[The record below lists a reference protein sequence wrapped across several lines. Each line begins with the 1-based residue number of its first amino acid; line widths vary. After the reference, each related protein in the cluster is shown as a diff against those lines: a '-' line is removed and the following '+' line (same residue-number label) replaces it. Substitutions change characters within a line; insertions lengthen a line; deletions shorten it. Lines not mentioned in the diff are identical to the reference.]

1 MIFTAIAGTAR
12 GAEGEVSFE
21 KDVRPIL
28 KAHCTH
34 CHGEEGA
41 PKGGVD
47 LRLRRFMDKALDG
60 GAHVLVPGQPDKSEM
75 ILLVREGE
83 MPRKGKPLTPE
94 QIAVLEKW
102 IAQGA
107 KTTRPEPMTLPP
119 GAFIAEDERE
129 FWSFKPITR
138 PKVPGGS
145 AQSSV
150 LSAQSGVASSAAA
163 VEQIR
168 DPQSAIRN
176 PIDAFILAK
185 LREQKLDF
193 APEADK
199 ATLIRRVTLDLTGLP
214 PTPAEVDAFVR
225 ECAEEARGDKVT
237 GRQGDE
243 VKDAS
248 AESQSHPITKSPPH
262 PVTASSAYERLVD
275 RLLASQSYGERWA
288 RHWLDVAGYADS
300 NGYSEAD
307 SPRLHAWRFR
317 DYVIRSL
324 NADKPWNEFITEQL
338 AGDELAGATQG
349 ETGKAVADP
358 KRLEALTA
366 TAFLRMAPDG
376 TGDPNDDMKLARN
389 QVIAEEL
396 KVVSSSLLGLTV
408 GCAQCHDHRY
418 DPIPQTDYY
427 RLRAI
432 FEPAFDWE
440 SRWRPPFQRQ
450 YSLYTPGER
459 AKANEVEK
467 QIGDINRAAQAMSK
481 KFLDEIFEKK
491 ITELPEAEREPYR
504 TARATVEKDRT
515 LDQKSLIKKYPNAL
529 ALYSLDLYDAA
540 LQKKVTD
547 KTAEGTKLRATLPPE
562 GMVMALTEAKGIVP
576 KTHLFHRGDHDQ
588 PKQEVQPGELA
599 VLAPR
604 GCDAPSQHGS
614 AAPSPRES
622 SRRGV
627 ADTWSDEGVAATA
640 QVEPFKAEKVE
651 SGSSGRRLAYAK
663 WLTSGKHPLVARV
676 LVNRFWLNH
685 FGRGIVNT
693 PADFGAQ
700 GERPTHPEL
709 LDWLASEFMDG
720 GWKLKP
726 LHKLMV
732 MSTAYRQSSRN
743 DASLKADPDNKFFAR
758 FKMQRLDAETL
769 RDSMLAVAGTLNP
782 SPFGPPSEIARDVFG
797 RMVTGKDKGTITLAK
812 VESGGSDDVRRSIYV
827 KVRRKTP
834 LTVLET
840 FDAPVM
846 QPNCEL
852 RARTTVAPQSLM
864 MMNDTFVLEAARSLA
879 TRLKKDLPDDTRAQI
894 VSAWSILFNRAPQD
908 ADIQRALTHIAEQT
922 EAVRAYHHGIQ
933 HAKDAPA
940 PDPAIEGLASYCQ
953 VLFSSNRF
961 LYVE

>member
-1 MIFTAIAGTAR
+1 MPLRFPSFVILAILT
-12 GAEGEVSFE
+12 GATFGADREVSFE

-28 KAHCTH
+28 KAHCTM
-34 CHGEEGA
+34 CHGEEGN

-47 LRLRRFMDKALDG
+47 LRLRRFMDKELDG
-60 GAHVLVPGQPDKSEM
+60 GLHILVPGQPDKSEM

-83 MPRKGKPLTPE
+83 MPRKGKRLTDE
-94 QIAVLEKW
+94 QIATLERW

-107 KTTRPEPMTLPP
+107 KTTRPEPATLPP
-119 GAFIAEDERE
+119 GAFIAEDDRE
-129 FWSFKPITR
+129 FWSFKPISR
-138 PKVPGGS
+138 PSVPKIEN
-145 AQSSV
+145 
-150 LSAQSGVASSAAA
+150 AAR
-163 VEQIR
+163 IR
-168 DPQSAIRN
+168 T
-176 PIDAFILAK
+176 PIDAFVLAK
-185 LREQKLDF
+185 LRTQGLDF
-193 APEADK
+193 APDADK
-199 ATLIRRVTLDLTGLP
+199 AALIRRVTLDLTGLP
-214 PTPAEVDAFVR
+214 PTPPEVDAFVN
-225 ECAEEARGDKVT
+225 D
-237 GRQGDE
+237 
-243 VKDAS
+243 
-248 AESQSHPITKSPPH
+248 
-262 PVTASSAYERLVD
+262 TAADAYEKVVD

-300 NGYSEAD
+300 NGYTEAD
-307 SPRLHAWRFR
+307 SPRLHAWRYR

-324 NADKPWNEFITEQL
+324 NADKPWNEFIIEQL
-338 AGDELAGATQG
+338 AGDELARATQA
-349 ETGKAVADP
+349 ETQQAVLDEN
-358 KRLEALTA
+358 KREQLTA

-432 FEPAFDWE
+432 FEPAFDWQTA
-440 SRWRPPFQRQ
+440 WRPPAQRQ
-450 YSLYTPGER
+450 YSLYTPEER
-459 AKANEVEK
+459 AKAAEVEK
-467 QIGDINRAAQAMSK
+467 QVGEINREAQAMSK
-481 KFLDEIFEKK
+481 KFLDGIFEKK
-491 ITELPEAEREPYR
+491 ILDLPDAEREPYR
-504 TARATVEKDRT
+504 KARTTAAKNQTPE
-515 LDQKSLIKKYPNAL
+515 QKALIKKYPNAL
-529 ALYSLDLYDAA
+529 ALYSLDLYDKDA
-540 LQKKVTD
+540 QKKVTE
-547 KTAEGTKLRATLPPE
+547 KIAEGPKLRATLPPE
-562 GMVMALTEAKGIVP
+562 GMVMALTEVKGIVP

-588 PKQEVQPGELA
+588 PKQEVMPGELT
-599 VLAPR
+599 VLA
-604 GCDAPSQHGS
+604 AP
-614 AAPSPRES
+614 
-622 SRRGV
+622 
-627 ADTWSDEGVAATA
+627 

-676 LVNRFWLNH
+676 LVNRLWLNH

-693 PADFGAQ
+693 PGDFGAL

-709 LDWLASEFMDG
+709 LDWIASEFMDG

-726 LHKLMV
+726 LQKLMV
-732 MSTAYRQSSRN
+732 MSTTYRQSSRS

-769 RDSMLAVAGTLNP
+769 RDSMLAAAGTLNP

-797 RMVTGKDKGTITLAK
+797 RMVTGKDKGTITVAK
-812 VESGGSDDVRRSIYV
+812 VESGGGDDVRRSIYV

-840 FDAPVM
+840 FDQPVM

-852 RARTTVAPQSLM
+852 RTRTTVAPQSLM
-864 MMNDTFVLEAARSLA
+864 MMNDTFVLEAAHSLA
-879 TRLKKDLPDDTRAQI
+879 SRLKKDLPDDSRAQV
-894 VSAWSILFNRAPQD
+894 VSAWRILFNRTPQD
-908 ADIQRALTHIAEQT
+908 ADVQRALTYITEQT

-933 HAKDAPA
+933 HPKDAPA
-940 PDPAIEGLASYCQ
+940 SDPAVEGLASYCQ

>member
-1 MIFTAIAGTAR
+1 MPSRRGIGRLNPAMSLRLPSLMILTVIAGTAR
-12 GAEGEVSFE
+12 GGDREVSFE

-34 CHGEEGA
+34 CHGEEGK

-47 LRLRRFMDKALDG
+47 LRLRRFMDKELDG
-60 GAHVLVPGQPDKSEM
+60 GLHVLVPGQPDKSEM

-119 GAFIAEDERE
+119 GTFIAEDDRE

-138 PKVPGGS
+138 PAVPNIQHS
-145 AQSSV
+145 KFSIQNS
-150 LSAQSGVASSAAA
+150 
-163 VEQIR
+163 
-168 DPQSAIRN
+168 
-176 PIDAFILAK
+176 IDAFVLAK

-199 ATLIRRVTLDLTGLP
+199 AALIRRVTLDLTGLP
-214 PTPAEVDAFVR
+214 PTPSEVDAFV
-225 ECAEEARGDKVT
+225 
-237 GRQGDE
+237 
-243 VKDAS
+243 KD
-248 AESQSHPITKSPPH
+248 
-262 PVTASSAYERLVD
+262 TAPDAYEKVVD
-275 RLLASQSYGERWA
+275 RLLASPTYGERWA

-307 SPRLHAWRFR
+307 SPRLHAWRYR
-317 DYVIRSL
+317 DYVIRAM

-338 AGDELAGATQG
+338 AGDELAGATQA
-349 ETGKAVADP
+349 ETQQVVGDP
-358 KRLEALTA
+358 KRLDVLTA

-408 GCAQCHDHRY
+408 GCAQCHDHRF

-450 YSLYTPGER
+450 YSLYTPEER
-459 AKANEVEK
+459 AKANEIEK
-467 QIGDINRAAQAMSK
+467 QIGDINREAQAMSK

-504 TARATVEKDRT
+504 NARATTEKDRT
-515 LDQKSLIKKYPNAL
+515 PEQKALIKKYPNAL

-540 LQKKVTD
+540 AQKKVTD

-562 GMVMALTEAKGIVP
+562 GMVMALTEVKGIVP
-576 KTHLFHRGDHDQ
+576 KTHLFNRGDHDQ
-588 PKQEVQPGELA
+588 PKQEVQPGELT
-599 VLAPR
+599 VLATP
-604 GCDAPSQHGS
+604 
-614 AAPSPRES
+614 E
-622 SRRGV
+622 
-627 ADTWSDEGVAATA
+627 
-640 QVEPFKAEKVE
+640 VEPFKAEKVE
-651 SGSSGRRLAYAK
+651 SGSSGRRLAYAR
-663 WLTSGKHPLVARV
+663 WLTGGNHPLVARV

-693 PADFGAQ
+693 PGDFGAL

-732 MSTAYRQSSRN
+732 MSTTYRQSSRS

-797 RMVTGKDKGTITLAK
+797 RMVTGKDKGTITVAK
-812 VESGGSDDVRRSIYV
+812 VESGGGDDVRRSIYV

-840 FDAPVM
+840 FDEPVM
-846 QPNCEL
+846 QPNCEQ
-852 RARTTVAPQSLM
+852 RTRTTVAPQSLM

-879 TRLKKDLPDDTRAQI
+879 SRLKKDLPADTRAQV
-894 VSAWSILFNRAPQD
+894 VSAWNILFNRTPQD
-908 ADIQRALTHIAEQT
+908 ADIQRALAYITEQT
-922 EAVRAYHHGIQ
+922 EAVRSYHHGIQ
-933 HAKDAPA
+933 HPKDAPA
-940 PDPAIEGLASYCQ
+940 PDPAVEGLASYCQ